1 MTYHRLARALAC
13 ALLALTFTQ
22 VGQAYAVDGVIE
34 INQARATKGGITP
47 GDTPGFPI
55 TISIG
60 ALSEPMSFR
69 LTGPLVIST
78 TDNAIEILSPHVTLD
93 LNGFMI
99 TCMNPPC
106 AGSAILGHDNVDNIT
121 VMNGT
126 VRGFDDGVNINGS
139 GALVENVRALDN
151 ASVGVR
157 VGNDCTVRNNIAS
170 GNGTEGIRVLLGC
183 TVSGNTANNNKTSGI
198 CTGLGSNVFGNTVR
212 GNTAFGL
219 NLTPDTGYSQN
230 VITGNTLGTV
240 FNGVATGLNLCR
252 QAGVITTCP

>member
-1 MTYHRLARALAC
+1 MTIHRSGRAFGC
-13 ALLALTFTQ
+13 GLLALTMTLAA
-22 VGQAYAVDGVIE
+22 QARAVDGVIE

-55 TISIG
+55 TISGG

-106 AGSAILGHDNVDNIT
+106 MGSAILSSQDNIT

-126 VRGFDDGVNINGS
+126 VRGFDDGVSISGV
-139 GALVENVRALDN
+139 GALVENVRALGN

-170 GNGTEGIRVLLGC
+170 DNGTEGIRVLLGC
-183 TVSGNTANNNKTSGI
+183 TVSGNTANNNQTSGI

-212 GNTAFGL
+212 GNKDYGL

-230 VITGNTLGTV
+230 VITGDTGTV
-240 FNGVATGLNLCR
+240 FSGVPTGLNLCR
-252 QAGVITTCP
+252 KGNNPITTCP